1 VYVVPFAAASEPIQ
15 VRARLLFRAFPPYL
29 VRAFAAYEA
38 ARDARGERPS
48 GPQVDLAML
57 RRLDVVE
64 LARVEAQLK

>member
-1 VYVVPFAAASEPIQ
+1 VYAVPAAGARGAID
-15 VRARLLFRAFPPYL
+15 VKARLLFRAFPPYL

-57 RRLDVVE
+57 RRLEVVE
-64 LARVEAQLK
+64 LGRVEARIE